1 MMSIV
6 DGINCQIGNFF
17 AQVPSLDINLR
28 FNGYFGDTDPRFG
41 DTDPHVERG
50 LGNNAA

>member
-1 MMSIV
+1 MFLEANDYKSPFPITENKWVNMQES
-6 DGINCQIGNFF
+6 
-17 AQVPSLDINLR
+17 SLD
-28 FNGYFGDTDPRFG
+28 GYFGDTDPRFG